1 MGCCEFCHQSFTD
14 AERHTEQCTVEAAL
28 DEMRLCQET
37 SGVERQS
44 YHCFRHRSHHIA
56 FAARL
61 LEDTPYVQPHTVSD
75 RILRVRFIVGD
86 ASRNNDLCSHFP
98 QKDATPFQDCHC
110 TKQQLSL
117 SDTSNCVMPPMR
129 YLRDNNRNQQS

>member
-1 MGCCEFCHQSFTD
+1 MGRYELCRQNFAD
-14 AERHTEQCTVEAAL
+14 AERHTEQCTVDAAL
-28 DEMRLCQET
+28 YEMRLRQET

-44 YHCFRHRSHHIA
+44 DHCFRHRSHHIA

-86 ASRNNDLCSHFP
+86 AS
-98 QKDATPFQDCHC
+98 
-110 TKQQLSL
+110 
-117 SDTSNCVMPPMR
+117 
-129 YLRDNNRNQQS
+129 